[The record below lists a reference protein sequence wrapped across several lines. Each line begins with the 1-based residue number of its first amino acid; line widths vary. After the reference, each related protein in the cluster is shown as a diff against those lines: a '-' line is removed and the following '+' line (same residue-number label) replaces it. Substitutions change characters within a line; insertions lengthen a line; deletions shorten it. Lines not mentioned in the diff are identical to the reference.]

1 MINTLKKGLNEK
13 FGFML
18 IYIIISLKYIKI
30 YERIGFSEKFY
41 FFHKIYNFFL
51 ENFIFLYFKFKNN
64 NKNFNMNNFI
74 I

>member
-30 YERIGFSEKFY
+30 YEIIGFSEKFY

-51 ENFIFLYFKFKNN
+51 ENFIFLYFLYFEF
-64 NKNFNMNNFI
+64 NFFLI
-74 I
+74 YT